1 MSNSNEKLCYL
12 ISTTYPCVGHM
23 DDTYQSNEVFE
34 SFRSAKSYYNAQF
47 DRIKH
52 FIKEDY
58 NGKFIGSGGGI
69 SHTGRTATMHFAFT
83 IGKSKKRHVIT
94 VERRYVTV
102 NLINHK
108 K

>member
-1 MSNSNEKLCYL
+1 MSNSNDKLCYL

-23 DDTYQSNEVFE
+23 DDTYQTNEVFE
-34 SFRSAKSYYNAQF
+34 SFRSAKSYYQSQF
-47 DRIKH
+47 DAIKQY
-52 FIKEDY
+52 IKDDY
-58 NGKFIGSGGGI
+58 NGKLVDSGGEI
-69 SHTGRTATMHFAFT
+69 SHTGRTATMHFVFT

-102 NLINHK
+102 HMANRK

>member
-1 MSNSNEKLCYL
+1 ME
-12 ISTTYPCVGHM
+12 
-23 DDTYQSNEVFE
+23 DTYQSHEVFE
-34 SFRSAKSYYNAQF
+34 SFRSAKSYYKAQF
-47 DRIKH
+47 ERIKQY
-52 FIKEDY
+52 IKEDY
-58 NGKFIGSGGGI
+58 DGKLIGSGGEI
-69 SHTGRTATMHFAFT
+69 SHTGRTAEMHFAFT